1 MVEIIKDGIIL
12 ARHIKKEDIKRN
24 LIFFSKDHEFIQVGT
39 WNYEAG
45 KVLDRHYHNEI
56 KREVNKTYEVIIVIQ
71 GKIQADI
78 YDLNNTLVKS
88 IEVNEGETLVQ
99 LNSGHGYKILK
110 DDTLV
115 VEVKNGPYLGA
126 ELDRTR
132 F

>member
-1 MVEIIKDGIIL
+1 MLEIIKDGLVL
-12 ARHIKKEDIKRN
+12 ARHIKKEDIRSN
-24 LIFFSKDHEFIQVGT
+24 LNFFSNDNEFIQVGT

-45 KVLDRHYHNEI
+45 KVLDRHYHNVV
-56 KREVNKTYEVIIVIQ
+56 KREIDRTFEVIIVIQ

-78 YDLNNTLVKS
+78 YDLNNILVKS